1 MTTNLFGY
9 QLIIYIE
16 KPGAPTFTATDE
28 PGVPTG
34 SSVAGHMWY
43 ELTNGPDR
51 FSSGYAP
58 GGVTDQDRS
67 RYEGDSA
74 FASRQIPINQ
84 AQFDLLREFGLP
96 NSSLAEK
103 NGFGPDN
110 YNPATN
116 SCVDYVWKALEVA
129 GLNPGRHE
137 GSLLPMSNIED
148 LKKYM
153 SLSKDEAA
161 VIDEQIAR
169 VLKYTYDPQSNEW
182 GRPLEE
188 MIKEWD
194 RLQLPRAIDPLIL
207 DLDGDGVETLSV
219 KDGVF
224 FNLDCAGLKEAV
236 GWVSPDDGL
245 LVVDLDG
252 DGRITSGAELFG
264 NFTMRSVGQHATEG
278 FDALAEYDT
287 NRDRSVDRQDAA
299 YHRLQV
305 WRDLN
310 SNGLSDDGELMT
322 LAQAG
327 IERLNLQYDTPAT
340 RDAAGNQHRE
350 SSYFLTSDGQRHAM
364 TDVWFAVESYRTQDG
379 SPDLPVSET
388 IAGLPDILGLG
399 NARTLHQAMA
409 RDTSGQLMA
418 TLQAWQQASGLERE
432 TLLEDLV
439 QQWADAGPV
448 PELENSSVMTG
459 RQLATLETFMGLQVP
474 MFNRGELASPAS
486 EVNVVVND
494 TYGRLKA
501 AIAGQLVDQTD
512 LPGLL
517 TGLQWSLVNGTL
529 EWDVAPLVSR
539 LSNRFDRSASKT
551 DALFDLVETLGRL
564 RNGGLEELATAVLQ
578 HSDHGGL
585 AFQQAMTEWGTSTG
599 ILRGSDRGEGL
610 RGSPGETSAFYGGR
624 GNDTYS
630 GGIGGDLIFFRPGDG
645 HDRLYLEA
653 DGWVETGKDVLALGS
668 GIAPED
674 VSFERRENHLI
685 VRMSESDS
693 VTVTDYFRA
702 PRYRLEEIRFSDG
715 TSWSQSDMA
724 RRLSMVGTESR
735 DYWVGLDDFANHMV
749 GMGGNDEFYGGQ
761 QADLMEGG
769 DGSDWLGSGRGD
781 DTLIGGR
788 GNDCLVG
795 SWGDD
800 VYVFSKGDGLDSLQ
814 EDGPYGGVSTDTIRF
829 TEGITFDSLHLE
841 RQGETLKIRY
851 GDAGDEISIYAQFRN
866 ADTAVE
872 RLQFADGSFYD
883 LNALAQAAPVLVV

>member
-1 MTTNLFGY
+1 MTDTILRY

-16 KPGAPTFTATDE
+16 QPGTPTYTTTDE
-28 PGVPTG
+28 PGAPTG
-34 SSVAGHMWY
+34 SSVAGHVWY
-43 ELTNGPDR
+43 ELRNGLDR
-51 FSSGYAP
+51 FGSGYAP
-58 GGVTDQDRS
+58 GGVTDLDRN
-67 RYEGDSA
+67 RYEGDPT
-74 FASRQIPINQ
+74 FASREIPINQ

-96 NSSLAEK
+96 NSSFAEK
-103 NGFGPDN
+103 NGFGPNN
-110 YNPATN
+110 YNVASN
-116 SCVDYVWKALEVA
+116 SCVDYVWKALELA

-137 GSLLPMSNIED
+137 GALLPMSNIDD
-148 LKKYM
+148 LRKYM
-153 SLSKDEAA
+153 SLSKEEAA

-194 RLQLPRAIDPLIL
+194 RLQLPRATDPLVL

-252 DGRITSGAELFG
+252 DGCITSGAELFG
-264 NFTMRSVGQHATEG
+264 NFTMRSAGQHATEG

-287 NRDRSVDRQDAA
+287 HRDSFVDGQDAA

-327 IERLNLQYDTPAT
+327 IERLNLQYDIPAT

-350 SSYFLTSDGQRHAM
+350 SSYFLRSDGQRHAM
-364 TDVWFAVESYRTQDG
+364 TDVWFAVESYRTQDS
-379 SPDLPVSET
+379 SPDLAVGDT
-388 IAGLPDILGLG
+388 IAALPDIAGLG
-399 NARTLHQAMA
+399 NARSLHQAMV
-409 RDTSGQLMA
+409 RDTSGQLIA
-418 TLQAWQQASGLERE
+418 ALQAWQEAHGMERDA
-432 TLLEDLV
+432 LLEELV
-439 QQWADAGPV
+439 QRWAGVDPV
-448 PELENSSVMTG
+448 PDLKSSSVMAG

-474 MFNRGELASPAS
+474 MFNRGELASPTS
-486 EVNVVVND
+486 EVNGVVHD
-494 TYGRLKA
+494 TYSRLKA

-512 LPGLL
+512 LPALL
-517 TGLQWSLVNGTL
+517 TGLQWSSVNGTL
-529 EWDVAPLVSR
+529 EWNVAPLVSR
-539 LSNRFDRSASKT
+539 LSNRFDTAASKT

-564 RNGGLEELATAVLQ
+564 RSGGLEELATAVLR
-578 HSDHGGL
+578 HSEHGGL
-585 AFQQAMTEWGTSTG
+585 AFQQAMTEWGASNG

-610 RGSPGETSAFYGGR
+610 RGTPGETSAFYGGR

-630 GGIGGDLIFFRPGDG
+630 GGTGGDLIFFRPGDG

-653 DGWVETGKDVLALGS
+653 DGWVETGKDVLALGV
-668 GIAPED
+668 GITPED
-674 VSFERRENHLI
+674 ITFERRENHLV

-693 VTVTDYFRA
+693 VSVIDYFRA

-715 TSWSQSDMA
+715 TSWSQSDIA
-724 RRLSMVGTESR
+724 QRLTMVGTASR
-735 DYWVGLDDFANHMV
+735 DYWVGVNEFANHMV
-749 GMGGNDEFYGGQ
+749 GLGGDDEFHGGN
-761 QADLMEGG
+761 QADLMDGG
-769 DGSDWLGSGRGD
+769 DGSDWLGSGGGD

-800 VYVFSKGDGLDSLQ
+800 VYVFSKRDGRDSLQ

-851 GDAGDEISIYAQFRN
+851 GDAGDEISIYAQFRY

-883 LNALAQAAPVLVV
+883 LNALAQAAPVLAA